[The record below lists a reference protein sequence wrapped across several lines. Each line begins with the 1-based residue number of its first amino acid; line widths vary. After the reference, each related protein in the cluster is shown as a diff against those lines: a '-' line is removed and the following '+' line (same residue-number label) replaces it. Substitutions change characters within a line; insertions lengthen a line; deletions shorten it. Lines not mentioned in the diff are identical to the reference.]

1 MTQLLL
7 GRLPL
12 APQLRTSLLVALPLL
27 LIVNG
32 TLYLAYSL
40 LQEQQRANWVIQ
52 MESGL
57 DAALITMEGIRN
69 DLHGDLLLLAG
80 SPNLK
85 AVLDDAAAPRLDRLA
100 AEWEV
105 FAGIKRQYDQI
116 RWLDNRG
123 MERLR
128 INLTSHGAVRVAD
141 EQLQDKSGRY
151 YFKDA
156 ITMPVGQ
163 VYASRIDLNIEH
175 GEVERPFKP
184 MLRMAVSVSNS
195 LGEVKGLVLVN
206 VLADNIFKDLAQHA
220 GLAQSHILMIDPTG
234 YYLRG
239 FTEEREWG
247 FMFQLRDDRGYRFDK
262 RYPAVWREMVRQ
274 GVGKIDA
281 PEGLFLFRTLSYGT
295 EGFGHRYF
303 LLAVEL
309 PRELSGLLADQRL
322 MWLSISL
329 LVSVILT
336 LLSLFL
342 AHYVICC
349 GKNID
354 RVSGETPKHKRSG

>member
-1 MTQLLL
+1 MTQLLF

-12 APQLRTSLLVALPLL
+12 LPQLRTSLMVALPLL

-32 TLYLAYSL
+32 ILYIAYSL
-40 LQEQQRANWVIQ
+40 LQERQRANWIVQ

-85 AVLDDAAAPRLDRLA
+85 AVLDDATAPRLDRLA

-105 FAGIKRQYDQI
+105 FAGVKRQYDQI

-123 MERLR
+123 RERLR
-128 INLTSHGAVRVAD
+128 VNLVAHGAVRVAD
-141 EQLQDKSGRY
+141 EQLQDKAGRY
-151 YFKDA
+151 YFKEA
-156 ITMPVGQ
+156 VTMPVGQ
-163 VYASRIDLNIEH
+163 VYASQIDLNIER
-175 GEVERPFKP
+175 GEIERPFKP
-184 MLRMAVSVSNS
+184 MLRMAVSVNDSS
-195 LGEVKGLVLVN
+195 GERKGLVLVN

-220 GLAQSHILMIDPTG
+220 GLAQSHILMVDPTG

-247 FMFQLRDDRGYRFDK
+247 FMFQLQDDREYRFDK

-281 PEGLFLFRTLSYGT
+281 PEGLFLFRTLRYGT

-309 PRELSGLLADQRL
+309 RGALSSLLADQRL
-322 MWLSISL
+322 LWLSTAL
-329 LVSVILT
+329 LVSLILI
-336 LLSLFL
+336 LLSLSLSHFKM
-342 AHYVICC
+342 CC
-349 GKNID
+349 DKT
-354 RVSGETPKHKRSG
+354 R